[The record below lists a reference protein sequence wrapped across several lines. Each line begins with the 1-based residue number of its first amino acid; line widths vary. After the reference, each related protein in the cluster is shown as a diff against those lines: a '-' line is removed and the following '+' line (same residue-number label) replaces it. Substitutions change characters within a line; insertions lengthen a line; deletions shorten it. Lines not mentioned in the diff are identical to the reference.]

1 MQRRRNVLQ
10 IVKLSNLLL
19 IRKNTSNLLLC
30 LLKQKHGSLLIY
42 DLMETRSF
50 LDKLSFKNPV
60 YFSLW

>member
-30 LLKQKHGSLLIY
+30 LLKKKHGSLLIY
-42 DLMETRSF
+42 DLMETRRF